1 MQLAETAKLF
11 TAYGLW
17 RATGWAVAGRTL
29 IAALGS
35 SDANNRMIAGMFLVK
50 GGRLALPLVAEALEK
65 GRGLPL
71 ILNVAGDLGHTE
83 LAPLVERYTA
93 APDAVMVARCPR
105 ARPPQ
110 PFWRMS
116 SWSIDWQPSTTG
128 RSGLVT

>member
-1 MQLAETAKLF
+1 MRLAETAKLF
-11 TAYGLW
+11 AAYGLW

-29 IAALGS
+29 IGALGS

-83 LAPLVERYTA
+83 LAHLVERYTG
-93 APDAVMVARCPR
+93 APDTRVAQQAAVSLKLLRR
-105 ARPPQ
+105 AGTAAGEQ
-110 PFWRMS
+110 PGPS
-116 SWSIDWQPSTTG
+116 S
-128 RSGLVT
+128 

>member
-11 TAYGLW
+11 TVYGLW
-17 RATGWAVAGRTL
+17 RATGWAVAGRAL

-83 LAPLVERYTA
+83 LAPLVERYTG
-93 APDAVMVARCPR
+93 APDARIAQQAAVSLKLLRR
-105 ARPPQ
+105 AGTAAGEQSDP
-110 PFWRMS
+110 S
-116 SWSIDWQPSTTG
+116 S
-128 RSGLVT
+128 

>member
-17 RATGWAVAGRTL
+17 RATGWALAGRTL

-93 APDAVMVARCPR
+93 APDAGVAQQAAVSLKLLRH
-105 ARPPQ
+105 ASTAAGEQ
-110 PFWRMS
+110 PGPAS
-116 SWSIDWQPSTTG
+116 
-128 RSGLVT
+128 